1 MLVEPF
7 LRVFLG
13 FRYSN
18 MTPLRQRMLDDMRLR
33 NFSPCTQKAY
43 LLAVQKFARHFGR
56 SPEKINREEIR
67 QYLIHLIHERKV
79 AWSTY
84 NITRCGLRFLYE
96 VTLGQAGVLQGLP
109 CPKEPKRLP
118 VVLTFDEVARFLDAC
133 ENPKYLTIFVC
144 AYAGGLRVS
153 EVVKLQVRD
162 IDSQRMV
169 LHIRQGKG
177 WRDRYVPLS
186 PRLLEALRAHWRR
199 YKPADWLFAG
209 QPKTQPITAGSVIRY
224 CRQVSATAGLG
235 KRVTMHSL
243 RHSYATHLL
252 EAGTDL
258 RSIQLL
264 LGHRNLKT
272 TAIYTHVSSQR
283 LAATPS
289 PLDLLL
295 DRPTSAEGAAS

>member
-1 MLVEPF
+1 
-7 LRVFLG
+7 
-13 FRYSN
+13 

-43 LLAVQKFARHFGR
+43 LLAVEKFARHFCR
-56 SPEKINREEIR
+56 SPEKISREEIR

-84 NITRCGLRFLYE
+84 NIARCGLRFLYE
-96 VTLGQAGVLQGLP
+96 VTLGQPGVLQGLP

-118 VVLTFDEVARFLDAC
+118 VVLTFDEVAQFFDAC
-133 ENPKYLTIFVC
+133 ENHKYRTIFVC

-153 EVVKLQVRD
+153 EVVKLRIQD

-169 LHIRQGKG
+169 LHIQQGKG

-186 PRLLEALRAHWRR
+186 PRLLETLRNYWRQYR
-199 YKPADWLFAG
+199 PADWLFAG
-209 QPKTQPITAGSVIRY
+209 QPRSQPITAGSVIRY
-224 CRQVSATAGLG
+224 CRQVSEAAGLG

-272 TAIYTHVSSQR
+272 TAIYTHVSCQR
-283 LAATPS
+283 LAATRS

-295 DRPTSAEGAAS
+295 DRQTTSEEPAS